1 MNIRKILIISIIAFL
16 LTGKIK
22 AQTNTD
28 STEVKYKS
36 AKDYIE
42 KSNWHFHSR
51 SFYMQTINQGHL
63 KDDYALAQGAG
74 IGLITAPIKGFQL
87 GVSGYFIFKIFSS
100 NIDQPDPTTKLSNR
114 YELGQFDVTNHTNH
128 HDLDRL
134 EDLYLKYTYKKN
146 SITIGR
152 MELETPFLNM
162 QDGRMRPTIEE
173 GVWLNLKPHAK
184 LELSGGYIWGISPRS
199 TVNWY
204 KMDESLG
211 IYSMGVN
218 PDGTKSNYKN
228 NISSNGVFIGNI
240 NYKMLKNSEIKIWNM
255 FFENVSNTTLLEF
268 KNEIGLVKNK
278 TYLYQNIMFIKQYAV
293 NNGGSIIQNNSY
305 FTKNAQ
311 SEVISAQLGLKTKQY
326 NWNVNYT
333 HITALGRYLMPR
345 EWGRDPFYTFM
356 PRERNEGTGNV
367 HAITSN
373 LNYLWH
379 NNKIKT
385 SLGYGYYSLPSV
397 NNSKLNK
404 YSMPS
409 YQQIN
414 LSTAY
419 SFANFWKG
427 LEIKLL
433 VAYKFE
439 ADNEVLTEKYIY
451 NKVNMV
457 NFNLIVD
464 IKL

>member
-1 MNIRKILIISIIAFL
+1 MNIHKILIISIIAFL

-114 YELGQFDVTNHTNH
+114 YELGQFDVNNHTNH

-184 LELSGGYIWGISPRS
+184 LELSGGYIWGVSPRS

-379 NNKIKT
+379 NKIKT

-409 YQQIN
+409 YQQVN

>member
-1 MNIRKILIISIIAFL
+1 MVATL
-16 LTGKIK
+16 LTGYTN
-22 AQTNTD
+22 AQSHAD
-28 STEVKYKS
+28 STQVKYHS

-74 IGLITAPIKGFQL
+74 IGLVTAPIKGFQL
-87 GVSGYFIFKIFSS
+87 GVSGYFIFKVFSS

-114 YELGQFDVTNHTNH
+114 YEIGQFDITNHTNH

-134 EDLYLKYTYKKN
+134 EDLYLKYSYKQN
-146 SITIGR
+146 NITVGR

-184 LELSGGYIWGISPRS
+184 LEISGGYIWGVSPRS

-211 IYSMGVN
+211 IYPMGVN
-218 PDGTKSNYKN
+218 PNGTKSNYKN
-228 NISSNGVFIGNI
+228 NISSDGVLLGNI
-240 NYKMLKNSEIKIWNM
+240 NYKLFKNTEIKVWNM
-255 FFENVSNTTLLEF
+255 LFENVSNTTLLELR
-268 KNEIGLVKNK
+268 NETPINKNK
-278 TYLYQNIMFIKQYAV
+278 TYLYQNMMFIKQYAV
-293 NNGGSIIQNNSY
+293 NNGGSAVENNTY

-311 SEVISAQLGLKTKQY
+311 SEVISTQLGLKNKKY

-333 HITALGRYLMPR
+333 HITATGRYLMPR

-356 PRERNEGTGNV
+356 PRERNEGMGNV
-367 HAITSN
+367 HAISSN
-373 LNYLWH
+373 LNYFWH
-379 NNKIKT
+379 KNKIKT
-385 SLGYGYYSLPSV
+385 GLGYGYYSMPSAS
-397 NNSKLNK
+397 NSKLNK

-414 LSTAY
+414 ISSAY

-427 LEIKLL
+427 LELKLL

-439 ADNEVLTEKYIY
+439 LDNEVLIEKYIY

>member
-1 MNIRKILIISIIAFL
+1 
-16 LTGKIK
+16 
-22 AQTNTD
+22 
-28 STEVKYKS
+28 
-36 AKDYIE
+36 
-42 KSNWHFHSR
+42 
-51 SFYMQTINQGHL
+51 
-63 KDDYALAQGAG
+63 
-74 IGLITAPIKGFQL
+74 
-87 GVSGYFIFKIFSS
+87 
-100 NIDQPDPTTKLSNR
+100 
-114 YELGQFDVTNHTNH
+114 
-128 HDLDRL
+128 
-134 EDLYLKYTYKKN
+134 
-146 SITIGR
+146 
-152 MELETPFLNM
+152 
-162 QDGRMRPTIEE
+162 
-173 GVWLNLKPHAK
+173 
-184 LELSGGYIWGISPRS
+184 
-199 TVNWY
+199 
-204 KMDESLG
+204 
-211 IYSMGVN
+211 
-218 PDGTKSNYKN
+218 
-228 NISSNGVFIGNI
+228 
-240 NYKMLKNSEIKIWNM
+240 
-255 FFENVSNTTLLEF
+255 
-268 KNEIGLVKNK
+268 
-278 TYLYQNIMFIKQYAV
+278 MFIKQYAV

-373 LNYLWH
+373 INYLWH
-379 NNKIKT
+379 NKIKT

-409 YQQIN
+409 YQQVN